1 MRRTTK
7 IGLWLFV
14 PSGIWMLA
22 LLSGA
27 VKFTDENVVLI
38 GVGLFSMVA
47 IPYGLI
53 FLLISGLEELYKFTL
68 FQIFFDRT
76 RDFIGGLFSMSIAL
90 VLIVLALYLVY
101 LFVSWAGLIG
111 TLLFIIAVFL
121 FVLVLLAL
129 GF

>member
-1 MRRTTK
+1 
-7 IGLWLFV
+7 
-14 PSGIWMLA
+14 MLA

-76 RDFIGGLFSMSIAL
+76 RDFIEGLFSMSIAL

>member
-14 PSGIWMLA
+14 PGGIWMLA

-76 RDFIGGLFSMSIAL
+76 RDFIEGLFSMSIAL